1 MISCAF
7 NVPVDCLSNILISFL
22 FDFLFQLSL
31 LLSGAIYS
39 CGQTSTSE
47 IIFGNYALWAQFPVF
62 SAFCHLLNLFS
73 DFPEASSPLNFL
85 CVQVRDILPG
95 ITLSHTDTVVGH
107 FQWVLSIL
115 SSLAPLFS
123 PTCPA
128 DPQLWVND
136 TAHFPGPAEMLES
149 YEFVLF
155 VLLLMHELY
164 PQGCVLFS
172 LAVPLLACSWFL
184 FYFTRMTVLSKSLPC
199 FDKLKFTSYIHM
211 EIPYSSQVIR
221 KKENQHID
229 SVVSF
234 FYSDKS
240 KISKFSTPS
249 PVSQPHL
256 SSQSPASVL
265 FFQIPNTPGSF
276 LAWGSCLCSSLC
288 ETGFLPRCLICIQFW
303 NLTCISLPRRNFPR
317 PSICLNIDWTPFER
331 INSGE
336 SNSSKSKDQSAS
348 LGASRCSKYF
358 IRLYSLPGS
367 PCGLNRWVSKV
378 TPILDMRKLKQEW

>member
-73 DFPEASSPLNFL
+73 DFTETSSPLNFL

-95 ITLSHTDTVVGH
+95 ITLSHTDTIVGH

-128 DPQLWVND
+128 DPQLWVKN

-149 YEFVLF
+149 YELF
-155 VLLLMHELY
+155 LLLMHELY

-184 FYFTRMTVLSKSLPC
+184 FYFTRMTVLSKFYPVLVSSSSPL
-199 FDKLKFTSYIHM
+199 TSV
-211 EIPYSSQVIR
+211 EIPYSNQVIR
-221 KKENQHID
+221 KKENQHIY

-240 KISKFSTPS
+240 KIPKFNTAS

-256 SSQSPASVL
+256 SSQSVASVL
-265 FFQIPNTPGSF
+265 FLQIPNTPGSF

-288 ETGFLPRCLICIQFW
+288 
-303 NLTCISLPRRNFPR
+303 
-317 PSICLNIDWTPFER
+317 
-331 INSGE
+331 
-336 SNSSKSKDQSAS
+336 
-348 LGASRCSKYF
+348 
-358 IRLYSLPGS
+358 
-367 PCGLNRWVSKV
+367 
-378 TPILDMRKLKQEW
+378 